1 MFRWFE
7 QRLDPFPAQEPVE
20 PPRTL
25 VAFCF
30 YYTRGAWPY
39 IAATGL
45 LITAI
50 ALAEVWMFGFLGRIV
65 DWLSAQNRETFLQ
78 TEGWKLAAMAFVVV
92 DTSGHVVS
100 AQRMMQARWM
110 GIDIA
115 QGKAYTAAA
124 FVEPTHV
131 RAEKAKALLQFTT
144 SLAAMSQG
152 RYMAQDGGF
161 PLIRDGM
168 LYGGIGASGGVGEE
182 DDAALLPALKA
193 VGFDLP
199 H

>member
-1 MFRWFE
+1 M
-7 QRLDPFPAQEPVE
+7 PKP
-20 PPRTL
+20 T
-25 VAFCF
+25 VA
-30 YYTRGAWPY
+30 RP
-39 IAATGL
+39 ATGVSL
-45 LITAI
+45 NEANELIAV
-50 ALAEVWMFGFLGRIV
+50 ACREAEAMGIP
-65 DWLSAQNRETFLQ
+65 
-78 TEGWKLAAMAFVVV
+78 MAFVVV

-124 FVEPTHV
+124 FAEPTHV